1 MRKVL
6 ISILMVGGLALAGTA
21 QASSYLQVGYV
32 DYDDDDGVGG
42 MLSSQIFGP
51 LSFHVGHDTTDN
63 LDRTRAGA
71 AFSFDLIP
79 LLQLEAGMNYE
90 RWDMGDV
97 DEDGV
102 STYGELQY
110 TFVPMFR
117 LTGRVEYIDVE
128 GVVGEPDEDGIPD
141 GDDMVA
147 GIGARI
153 GPNTGPSAHVTFERF
168 TDAEF
173 NVVRANFRWGF

>member
-6 ISILMVGGLALAGTA
+6 ISVLLVGGLALAGNA
-21 QASSYLQVGYV
+21 QASSYLEAGYV
-32 DYDDDDGVGG
+32 DYDGDDGVGG

-51 LSFHVGHDTTDN
+51 LSFHVGHDSTDN

-71 AFSFDLIP
+71 AVSFDLIP

-90 RWDMGDV
+90 SWDTGAF

-117 LTGRVEYIDVE
+117 LTGRVEYIDVDH
-128 GVVGEPDEDGIPD
+128 VVGEDGD
-141 GDDMVA
+141 GDDMIA

-153 GPNTGPSAHVTFERF
+153 GPNTGPSAHVTYSRF
-168 TDAEF
+168 TDADF
-173 NVVRANFRWGF
+173 DVVRANFRWGF